1 LPEADLLSAVSA
13 SGFENVEIVKKHNI
27 FEDVPNPSSALEYG
41 TQGVSLRA
49 RKPQWMTAGLSHF
62 FKVVK

>member
-1 LPEADLLSAVSA
+1 MTLPTQGVGQGVDH
-13 SGFENVEIVKKHNI
+13 GYDI

-49 RKPQWMTAGLSHF
+49 RKPG
-62 FKVVK
+62 